1 MSWTIR
7 NKLIFLG
14 FLVVA
19 VVSLLAASS
28 LLINRHIAGAVSEF
42 ERRNGDLAEV
52 GELVATIKDIQRVTM
67 EAIAERNAE
76 GLPEEVRSN
85 MANLPATARKLFDSA
100 VKNADTEAERALLRE
115 VDKQM
120 QVMLGGFGVELPKL
134 IAAKAQ
140 REEIDQVDTSIDQ
153 AAEKVL
159 LVLEKT
165 QAALGEELKEGGQSM
180 HAAIRLGSV
189 LSWFGLICGLIIAG
203 GGLFWI
209 GRGIIV
215 ALGGMTKAMA
225 ILASGDKSVAVPC
238 LENRDEIGDMAR
250 AVAVFKDNMI
260 KAERLEAEQ
269 KAEQA
274 RQLARGAFLE
284 EKTKGFETAVRLV
297 LDKVTSAAA
306 GIRDVSSKTA
316 ERSEQSGGQSLSVG
330 EAAETTNQRVG
341 IVAAATAELSS
352 SISEIARQVANSN
365 AIARVAEQDIA
376 ATNERVT
383 GLSKAVS
390 EIGQVVNL
398 INDIA
403 GQTNLLALNATIEAA
418 RAGDAGKGFAVV
430 AGEVKN
436 LANQTGKATQ
446 EIADQVN
453 AVQHAT
459 EDAIAAMQK
468 ISQTIVSMTEIA
480 TAISSAV
487 EEQGAATQEIAR
499 NIEEVAGEATKVS
512 DGVSLVA
519 RSSASACGGSIRVIW
534 AARDLGVSI
543 DTLASEVR
551 EFIQAVNS

>member
-1 MSWTIR
+1 MTWTIR

-14 FLVVA
+14 GLVVA
-19 VVSLLAASS
+19 VVGLLASSS
-28 LLINRHIAGAVSEF
+28 LILNRNIATTVSEF

-52 GELVATIKDIQRVTM
+52 GELVATVKDIQRVTM
-67 EAIAERNAE
+67 EAIAERNAD
-76 GLPEEVRSN
+76 GTPEEVRSN
-85 MANLPATARKLFDSA
+85 IAKLPAIARKLFDSA
-100 VKNADTEAERALLRE
+100 VKNADTEAEKALLQE
-115 VDKQM
+115 VGKQM
-120 QVMLGGFGVELPKL
+120 EAMLNGFGVELPKL
-134 IAAKAQ
+134 IAAKAPRDQ
-140 REEIDQVDTSIDQ
+140 IDAVDNTIDQ

-159 LVLEKT
+159 AVLEKT
-165 QAALGEELKEGGQSM
+165 QSALNDELKEGGQSM
-180 HAAIRLGSV
+180 HSAIRLGSA
-189 LSWFGLICGLIIAG
+189 LSWIGLISGLIIAG

-209 GRGIIV
+209 GRGIVV
-215 ALGGMTKAMA
+215 ALGGMTSAMS
-225 ILASGDKSVAVPC
+225 ILAAGDKTVAVPC

-269 KAEQA
+269 KVEQA

-284 EKTKGFETAVRLV
+284 EKTRGFQTAVSAV
-297 LDKVTSAAA
+297 LEKVTIAAS

-330 EAAETTNQRVG
+330 EAAESTNQRVG

-352 SISEIARQVANSN
+352 SISEIARQVSNSN

-376 ATNERVT
+376 ATNERVS
-383 GLSKAVS
+383 GLSQAVS

-418 RAGDAGKGFAVV
+418 RAGEAGKGFAVV
-430 AGEVKN
+430 AGEVKH
-436 LANQTGKATQ
+436 LATQTGKATQ
-446 EIADQVN
+446 EIAAQVS
-453 AVQHAT
+453 AVQRAT
-459 EDAIAAMQK
+459 DEAITAMQK
-468 ISQTIVSMTEIA
+468 ISQTIVDMTEIA

-512 DGVSLVA
+512 DGVSMVA

-534 AARDLGVSI
+534 AARDLGDSI
-543 DTLASEVR
+543 ETLSTEVR
-551 EFIQAVNS
+551 DFIQAVNS